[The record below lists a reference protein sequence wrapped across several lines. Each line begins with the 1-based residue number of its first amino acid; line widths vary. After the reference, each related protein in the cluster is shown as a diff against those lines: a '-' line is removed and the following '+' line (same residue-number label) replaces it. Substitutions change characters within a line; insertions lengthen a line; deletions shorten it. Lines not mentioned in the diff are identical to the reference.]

1 MRFVNL
7 FGRES
12 SPIAKAIAAFGG
24 LLLFTLISTTVNAA
38 RLRAGF
44 ASPSL
49 NVAMLWITQ
58 EGRLFEKNGVDV
70 EALYLESTLAQ
81 KALIAGNIDFSMMTA
96 INMAAPKLAG
106 ADLIMLAGFVNR
118 FTYRVVVRPEIN
130 ATSDLK
136 GKRIGIFRFG
146 SAADRASRLVLAKFG
161 LDPEKDVTY
170 VQTPGAD
177 PARIAALMSKV
188 IDGALLNPPY
198 YKHAVAG
205 GMKILAN
212 MAEMDIPIQHIGL
225 VTSQKFVQANPDLTR
240 RIVKSFLE
248 GIHLMRT
255 NPEIAKK
262 ALSKYMRIT
271 DLKELEES
279 YQLLKS
285 LIAIKPYPTLEGFKT
300 VFAELAEKVPAAR
313 IANPKEFVDTRILEE
328 FDRSGFIDGLYK

>member
-1 MRFVNL
+1 MRVVNL
-7 FGRES
+7 SCVERHSVIKALSVLIIFLLAIF
-12 SPIAKAIAAFGG
+12 IAVSA
-24 LLLFTLISTTVNAA
+24 NAA

-49 NVAMLWITQ
+49 NVAILWITQ

-96 INMAAPKLAG
+96 INMSAPKLAG

-118 FTYRVVVRPEIN
+118 FTYRLVVRPEIN
-130 ATSDLK
+130 GTADLK

-146 SAADRASRLVLAKFG
+146 SAADRASRLLLAKFG

-177 PARIAALMSKV
+177 PARIAAMMSKI

-225 VTSQKFVQANPDLTR
+225 VTAQKFIQANPDLTR

-255 NPEIAKK
+255 NPEVSKR
-262 ALSKYMRIT
+262 ALAKYMRIT
-271 DLKELEES
+271 DPKELEES

-285 LIAIKPYPTLEGFKT
+285 LIPIKPYPTLEGFKT

-313 IANPKEFVDTRILEE
+313 TANPKDFVDTRILEE

>member
-1 MRFVNL
+1 MRWVNL
-7 FGRES
+7 FGHER
-12 SPIAKAIAAFGG
+12 SPINKTIAAFGG
-24 LLLFTLISTTVNAA
+24 LLLFILVSSTANAG

-118 FTYRVVVRPEIN
+118 FTYRLVVRPEIN

-177 PARIAALMSKV
+177 PARIAALMSKI

-225 VTSQKFVQANPDLTR
+225 VTSQKFVTANPDLTR

-262 ALSKYMRIT
+262 ALGKYMRIT
-271 DLKELEES
+271 DPKELEES

-285 LIAIKPYPTLEGFKT
+285 LVAIKPYPTLEGFKT
-300 VFAELAEKVPAAR
+300 VFAELAEKVAAAR
-313 IANPKEFVDTRILEE
+313 TANPKDFVDTRILEE
-328 FDRSGFIDGLYK
+328 FDRSGFIDGLYT

>member
-1 MRFVNL
+1 MRRVNL
-7 FGRES
+7 FGHER
-12 SPIAKAIAAFGG
+12 SPINKTIAAFGG
-24 LLLFTLISTTVNAA
+24 LLLFVLVSTTANAA

-118 FTYRVVVRPEIN
+118 FTYRLVVRPEIN
-130 ATSDLK
+130 STAELK

-177 PARIAALMSKV
+177 PARIAAMMSKI

-225 VTSQKFVQANPDLTR
+225 VTSQKFVTANPDLTR

-248 GIHLMRT
+248 GIYLMRT

-262 ALSKYMRIT
+262 ALSRYMRIS
-271 DLKELEES
+271 DPKELEES
-279 YQLLKS
+279 YQLLRS
-285 LIAIKPYPTLEGFKT
+285 LVAIKPYPTLEGFKT
-300 VFAELAEKVPAAR
+300 VFAELAEKVAAAR
-313 IANPKEFVDTRILEE
+313 TANPKDFVDTRILEE

>member
-1 MRFVNL
+1 MSFVKSASDRI
-7 FGRES
+7 RE
-12 SPIAKAIAAFGG
+12 IDHAIVIIS
-24 LLLFTLISTTVNAA
+24 LILSFSLIPAPASAA

-49 NVAMLWITQ
+49 NVAILWITQ
-58 EGRLFEKNGVDV
+58 EGKLFEKNGVDV

-118 FTYRVVVRPEIN
+118 FTYRLVVRPEIN
-130 ATSDLK
+130 AISDLK

-177 PARIAALMSKV
+177 PARIAAMMSKV
-188 IDGALLNPPY
+188 IDAALLNPPY
-198 YKHAVAG
+198 YKHAVSG

-248 GIHLMRT
+248 GIQLMRT
-255 NPEIAKK
+255 NPELAKK

-271 DLKELEES
+271 DPKELEES

-285 LIAIKPYPTLEGFKT
+285 
-300 VFAELAEKVPAAR
+300 
-313 IANPKEFVDTRILEE
+313 
-328 FDRSGFIDGLYK
+328 

>member
-313 IANPKEFVDTRILEE
+313 TANPKEFVDTRILEE

>member
-1 MRFVNL
+1 
-7 FGRES
+7 
-12 SPIAKAIAAFGG
+12 
-24 LLLFTLISTTVNAA
+24 
-38 RLRAGF
+38 
-44 ASPSL
+44 
-49 NVAMLWITQ
+49 
-58 EGRLFEKNGVDV
+58 
-70 EALYLESTLAQ
+70 
-81 KALIAGNIDFSMMTA
+81 MMTA

-118 FTYRVVVRPEIN
+118 FTYRLVVRPEIN

-177 PARIAALMSKV
+177 PARIAAMMSKI

-225 VTSQKFVQANPDLTR
+225 VTSQKFVQANPDLTP

-255 NPEIAKK
+255 NPEVAKK

-271 DLKELEES
+271 DPKELEES

-313 IANPKEFVDTRILEE
+313 TANPKDFVDTRILEE